1 MEKAGSK
8 ENYKEKM
15 IQGRKK
21 KRNIWGVAGG
31 GEPREF
37 TRLRF
42 AEDAEQRLKYGESID
57 PFQSVI

>member
-21 KRNIWGVAGG
+21 KRNIWWMMEGG
-31 GEPREF
+31 N
-37 TRLRF
+37 
-42 AEDAEQRLKYGESID
+42 
-57 PFQSVI
+57 